1 MKRTKKYGNE
11 SIGTELDTFLRTDVM
26 HAAPSDEWL
35 KGVKAEISKI
45 VSSHFPKK
53 TYHTFIETYVV
64 GNEFFCLIGFRA
76 KENKKFSFI
85 NCSVT
90 TGNKK

>member
-26 HAAPSDEWL
+26 YATPSKEWL

-53 TYHTFIETYVV
+53 THHTFIETYVV
-64 GNEFFCLIGFRA
+64 GNEFFCLIGFRSN
-76 KENKKFSFI
+76 ESKKFSFI
-85 NCSVT
+85 NCGVT
-90 TGNKK
+90 VGNE